1 VRAITRLEAA
11 NPISP
16 SDESLLAHLRS
27 RIGLDRVE
35 RAGTCAAPCPRHV
48 QRFFHA
54 IGLPFGEFWGMTEI
68 GIATQ
73 TRPGIADLD
82 TVGVPLHGYEIS
94 LADDDEVLVRCAHV
108 ARGYR
113 NRPEDTAATFGV
125 DGWVRT
131 GDVGVLDEQGRL
143 RIVDRKKELIISSD
157 GHNMAP
163 ATIEAELKGET
174 PLIAHACV
182 IGDARP
188 YNVALL
194 VVEPAERASDANAIA
209 AIERAIDAVNARLD
223 PRERVVRHAIL
234 IQPWL
239 PGGDE
244 LTETNKLRR
253 RAIAQKH
260 AVLID
265 SLYQASSSSGPE
277 LASSSCW
284 TGGARPRYAWPAG
297 SATSTHGTGPLHVVA
312 SDLTPSDLT

>member
-1 VRAITRLEAA
+1 
-11 NPISP
+11 
-16 SDESLLAHLRS
+16 
-27 RIGLDRVE
+27 
-35 RAGTCAAPCPRHV
+35 V

-68 GIATQ
+68 GIATH
-73 TRPGIADLD
+73 TRPGTADLD
-82 TVGVPLHGYEIS
+82 TVGVPIRGYEIS
-94 LADDDEVLVRCAHV
+94 LADDGEVLVRCGHV
-108 ARGYR
+108 ASGYR
-113 NRPEDTAATFGV
+113 NQPGETAATFSA

-163 ATIEAELKGET
+163 AAIEAELKGET

-188 YNVALL
+188 HNVALL
-194 VVEPAERASDANAIA
+194 VAEPAECVEDPEAIA
-209 AIERAIDAVNARLD
+209 AIVSAVDVVNARLD

-234 IQPWL
+234 PRPWL

-253 RAIAQKH
+253 REIVHKH
-260 AVLID
+260 AALIE
-265 SLYQASSSSGPE
+265 SLYQASSSP
-277 LASSSCW
+277 
-284 TGGARPRYAWPAG
+284 
-297 SATSTHGTGPLHVVA
+297 
-312 SDLTPSDLT
+312 